1 MGRRPKNDNYPRA
14 CRHKGSARIR
24 IQGQEYC
31 CGPWGSPEARTEQ
44 DRLIA
49 EWIASGRTVPP
60 KRRPRGSSTAHHGFG
75 NPSQRQPPLPAPE
88 PSGGQPEPQLRDVGP
103 AAVEVTALPEKEPAA
118 AQVIAVQV
126 QPQQV
131 RVSAE
136 YATGHTVA
144 DIATLWLDW
153 IERTQCPNGRDR
165 TSLYYGA
172 RQAIRALED
181 FWEYPAADF
190 GCPEL
195 TAVQERLVRTPVVSR
210 PKDPEKKPRKRQRY
224 RSTINDTVGR
234 VRQLFKW
241 AARNRLISREAWAVI
256 EPDLKLVKPLL
267 RGKTT
272 APDGPVERTV
282 DDALVDA
289 TLPAVPEIV
298 ADYLRFQRF
307 TGCRPGEAR
316 GLCLSEIDRRPI
328 PSHKGRWVWRVPE
341 WKLSWRE
348 RHIPRVIAIGPKA
361 QVILQK
367 WIDRLEEDAAHA
379 IFSPRF
385 SERNPTRW
393 CKPDRGDKPP
403 AKRSRSNR
411 MTRKGSE
418 TYSKCAINTCIRRAC
433 DKLGHPRWT
442 TNQLRHNRLTQ
453 IRNYQSLEE
462 SQAVA
467 GHAKVN
473 QTQHYAHQL
482 LQKAIDAAETG

>member
-1 MGRRPKNDNYPRA
+1 MGRRPKNDDFPKARQ
-14 CRHKGSARIR
+14 HKGRARIR
-24 IQGQEYC
+24 IQDQEYY
-31 CGPWGSPEARTEQ
+31 CGPWGSPEAIAEK

-49 EWIASGRTVPP
+49 EWIGNGRTAPP
-60 KRRPRGSSTAHHGFG
+60 QKRPRGSSEAQRGFRS
-75 NPSQRQPPLPAPE
+75 PDRAEPPRPAPE
-88 PSGGQPEPQLRDVGP
+88 AARD
-103 AAVEVTALPEKEPAA
+103 LPEAPASNGPGYAAEPTASPATLPAA
-118 AQVIAVQV
+118 ATVTVAPVSP
-126 QPQQV
+126 PQTV
-131 RVSAE
+131 ATPE
-136 YATGHTVA
+136 YATGHTVG
-144 DIATLWLDW
+144 DIAHLWLDW

-195 TAVQERLVRTPVVSR
+195 TAVQEKLVRTPVVSR
-210 PKDPEKKPRKRQRY
+210 PKDPAKKPKTRARF
-224 RSTINDTVGR
+224 RSTVNDTVGR
-234 VRQLFKW
+234 IRQLFKW
-241 AARNRLISREAWAVI
+241 AARRRLISREAWAVT
-256 EPDLKLVKPLL
+256 EPDLKLVAPLQ

-282 DDALVDA
+282 DAALVDA
-289 TLPAVPEIV
+289 TLPALPEIV
-298 ADYLRFQRF
+298 ADLLNFQRL

-316 GLCLSEIDRRPI
+316 GLCLGEIDRQAI
-328 PSHKGRWVWRVPE
+328 PMYQGRWIWRVPE

-361 QVILQK
+361 QAILKK
-367 WIDRLEEDAAHA
+367 WIGLLEEDATRT

-385 SERNPTRW
+385 SVRNPTRW
-393 CKPDRGDKPP
+393 CKPVNGDQPST
-403 AKRSRSNR
+403 KRSRSKKI
-411 MTRKGSE
+411 RKTNE

-433 DKLGHPRWT
+433 DKLGQPRWT

-467 GHAKVN
+467 GHSRVS

-482 LQKAIDAAETG
+482 LEKAIEAAETG

>member
-1 MGRRPKNDNYPRA
+1 MGRRPKNDDFPKA
-14 CRHKGSARIR
+14 CQHKGRARIR
-24 IQGQEYC
+24 IQGQEYY
-31 CGPWGSPEARTEQ
+31 CGPWGTPEAIAEK

-49 EWIASGRTVPP
+49 EWIASGRTAPP
-60 KRRPRGSSTAHHGFG
+60 QKRPRASSGVQRGFQPPNQQEPPCPASEGASAFPEAQAGNGNGYAAEPTASPTTQSVAATATVVPAS
-75 NPSQRQPPLPAPE
+75 PSQVLA
-88 PSGGQPEPQLRDVGP
+88 
-103 AAVEVTALPEKEPAA
+103 
-118 AQVIAVQV
+118 
-126 QPQQV
+126 
-131 RVSAE
+131 SAE

-144 DIATLWLDW
+144 DIAHLWLDW

-195 TAVQERLVRTPVVSR
+195 TAVQEKLVRTPVVSR
-210 PKDPEKKPRKRQRY
+210 PKDPAKKPKKRARF
-224 RSTINDTVGR
+224 RSTVNDTVGR
-234 VRQLFKW
+234 IRQLFKW
-241 AARNRLISREAWAVI
+241 AARRRLISREAWAVM
-256 EPDLKLVKPLL
+256 EPDLKLVQPLL

-289 TLPAVPEIV
+289 TLAGLPEIV
-298 ADYLRFQRF
+298 ADLLRFQRL

-328 PSHKGRWVWRVPE
+328 PSYKGRWVWRVPE

-348 RHIPRVIAIGPKA
+348 RHIPRVIAIGPRA
-361 QVILQK
+361 QAILKK
-367 WIDRLEEDAAHA
+367 WIGLAGEDATRT

-385 SERNPTRW
+385 SVRNPTRW
-393 CKPDRGDKPP
+393 CKPASGGKPSTN
-403 AKRSRSNR
+403 RSRSKK
-411 MTRKGSE
+411 TRKTNE
-418 TYSKCAINTCIRRAC
+418 TYSKGAINTCIRRAC
-433 DKLGHPRWT
+433 DKLGQPRWT

-453 IRNYQSLEE
+453 IRNFQSLEE

-467 GHAKVN
+467 GHSRVS

-482 LQKAIDAAETG
+482 LEKAIEAAETG